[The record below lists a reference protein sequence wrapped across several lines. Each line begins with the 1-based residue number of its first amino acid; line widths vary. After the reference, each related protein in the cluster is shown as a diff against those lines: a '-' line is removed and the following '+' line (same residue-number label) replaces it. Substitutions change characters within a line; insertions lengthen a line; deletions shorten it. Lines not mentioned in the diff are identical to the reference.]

1 MLPQA
6 DFDKANKLL
15 VDMDWEQLLD
25 TPDLNRALQNW
36 EGTCMIIMDN

>member
-25 TPDLNRALQNW
+25 TPGLNQ
-36 EGTCMIIMDN
+36 E